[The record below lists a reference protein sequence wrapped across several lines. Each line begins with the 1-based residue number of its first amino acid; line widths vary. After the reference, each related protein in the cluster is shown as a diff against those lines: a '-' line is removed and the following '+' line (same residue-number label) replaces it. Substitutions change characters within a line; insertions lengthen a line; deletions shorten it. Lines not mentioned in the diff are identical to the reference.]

1 MLTAIK
7 QGNEA
12 VVRSSLEINPELIHQ
27 SAQYGMTPLMN
38 ASMLGQTNI
47 LKVLIEYGAD
57 LNVKG
62 KGGMTALMYAAFQNH
77 VEVVQLLIASGADV
91 TIRSD
96 KNRTALGLA
105 KDNGKTKVVE
115 VIKKMI
121 QDRVQAFLLGTHGRL
136 GRSSCVQTL
145 PIDMLEMILLQVTN
159 ESI

>member
-96 KNRTALGLA
+96 VSQPPKLKKKQTTITTTILEIRNSGFRRIAQLWGSPRTTA
-105 KDNGKTKVVE
+105 KQKLSKSS
-115 VIKKMI
+115 KK
-121 QDRVQAFLLGTHGRL
+121 
-136 GRSSCVQTL
+136 
-145 PIDMLEMILLQVTN
+145 
-159 ESI
+159 